1 MTRWSERSVAL
12 SASSYDQ
19 RWKKLEESGHN
30 IHGEA
35 DLIHSFRPQ
44 RVCDAGCGTG
54 RVAIELSRRG
64 VEVVGVDLDQEMLK
78 QARDKAPQISWIL
91 ADLVSYDTDERF
103 DLIALPGNVMI
114 FLQPGTE
121 HKTINNLV
129 KCLTEEG
136 ILLSGF
142 QLSKT
147 TLQLKQYDSATKKSG
162 LELAGRWATWGRDPF
177 TGSDYVVS
185 AHRLKKP

>member
-1 MTRWSERSVAL
+1 
-12 SASSYDQ
+12 
-19 RWKKLEESGHN
+19 
-30 IHGEA
+30 
-35 DLIHSFRPQ
+35 
-44 RVCDAGCGTG
+44 
-54 RVAIELSRRG
+54 
-64 VEVVGVDLDQEMLK
+64 
-78 QARDKAPQISWIL
+78 
-91 ADLVSYDTDERF
+91 
-103 DLIALPGNVMI
+103 MI
-114 FLQPGTE
+114 FLQPETE

-136 ILLSGF
+136 ILLTGF

-147 TLQLKQYDSATKKSG
+147 TLQLKQYDSDAKKSG